1 MEIIGDLQIHSRFS
15 RACSKDITLDNLE
28 KYARI
33 KGLNLLGTGDFQHPK
48 WNKEIK
54 ENLSEDENG
63 ILWSKNKFPFL
74 WQTEISLMYKD
85 VKRRAVHLLVFSPN
99 KEVADQIIDVLG
111 KRGRLDYDGRP
122 IFGIPSVEF
131 VEMMKEIDDKV
142 EVIPAHC
149 MTSFFG
155 VFGSKSGFDSLK
167 DCFKDKVNKIYAIES
182 GMSCYDKKTEILT
195 KQGWKKVYEVKR
207 LDEICTL
214 NVETNYVEYQKPTKI
229 FMYNY
234 NGKMYKLK
242 TRRVDLLVTPNHKL
256 LISNCNFRK
265 KPHFFLR
272 EAELLFNKSKRFKKS
287 GRWFGRNV
295 KFFALPTVKIKH
307 GSRYYSGFRNK
318 KEKKLP
324 IMSWLRFFGF
334 WLAEGWTTRIK
345 SDYGVYLCNKNKSL
359 ILEIKKI
366 LTGFGYN
373 VYYYKNRGI
382 FNIRVRDYQLFN
394 YLNQFGKSNTK
405 FIPKEIKG
413 LTKQLLEVFFE
424 YYVKGDGHIYGRTM
438 KGISATT
445 NSINLRN
452 DLQEI
457 ALKMGLSAYYKL
469 GRKKGTPLSSL
480 GKPHYKSRFDTWQIY
495 FIRENIHTVMPSI
508 IKKFGYIESWVDFNG
523 KVYCVSVPNKV
534 VYVRRNGIPVWCG
547 NSDPQM
553 LWRLKENVNIVSFSD
568 AHSFWPYRIGREAT
582 LFDLKELSYDNVIKA
597 IRIGEGLKGTVEV
610 FPEYGKYHIDG
621 HRNCGF
627 SCDYIESKKLNKIC
641 PKCGKEMTIG
651 VEYRIEE
658 LAKEKKGF
666 KPNNTKEIIEVIPL
680 QEVIASVLD
689 AKQLNSKKVLEI
701 YNKLIK
707 EFKNEFNILLNTSYD
722 DLIKI
727 VHEKI
732 AKVIIKNREGR
743 LNIKPGF
750 DGVYGQI
757 ILDKEEK
764 IKEQKSLG
772 EF

>member
-1 MEIIGDLQIHSRFS
+1 MDIIGDLQIHSKYA
-15 RACSKDITLDNLE
+15 RATSKDISFENLE

-33 KGLNLLGTGDFQHPK
+33 KGIGLLGCADFQHPK

-54 ENLSEDENG
+54 ENLKEDENG

-74 WQTEISLMYKD
+74 WQTEISLMYSD
-85 VKRRAVHLLVFSPN
+85 NGRRAVHLLVFSPN
-99 KEVADQIIDVLG
+99 KEISDQIIDVLG

-131 VEMMKEIDDKV
+131 VEMMKEINDKV

-155 VFGSKSGFDSLK
+155 IFGSKSGFDSLK
-167 DCFKDKVNKIYAIES
+167 ECFKDKTNKIYAVES
-182 GMSCYDKKTEILT
+182 GMS
-195 KQGWKKVYEVKR
+195 
-207 LDEICTL
+207 
-214 NVETNYVEYQKPTKI
+214 
-229 FMYNY
+229 
-234 NGKMYKLK
+234 
-242 TRRVDLLVTPNHKL
+242 
-256 LISNCNFRK
+256 
-265 KPHFFLR
+265 
-272 EAELLFNKSKRFKKS
+272 A
-287 GRWFGRNV
+287 
-295 KFFALPTVKIKH
+295 
-307 GSRYYSGFRNK
+307 
-318 KEKKLP
+318 
-324 IMSWLRFFGF
+324 
-334 WLAEGWTTRIK
+334 
-345 SDYGVYLCNKNKSL
+345 
-359 ILEIKKI
+359 
-366 LTGFGYN
+366 
-373 VYYYKNRGI
+373 
-382 FNIRVRDYQLFN
+382 
-394 YLNQFGKSNTK
+394 
-405 FIPKEIKG
+405 
-413 LTKQLLEVFFE
+413 
-424 YYVKGDGHIYGRTM
+424 
-438 KGISATT
+438 
-445 NSINLRN
+445 
-452 DLQEI
+452 
-457 ALKMGLSAYYKL
+457 
-469 GRKKGTPLSSL
+469 
-480 GKPHYKSRFDTWQIY
+480 
-495 FIRENIHTVMPSI
+495 
-508 IKKFGYIESWVDFNG
+508 
-523 KVYCVSVPNKV
+523 
-534 VYVRRNGIPVWCG
+534 
-547 NSDPQM
+547 DPQM

-582 LFDLKELSYDNVIKA
+582 IFDLKELTYDNVIKA
-597 IRIGEGLKGTVEV
+597 IRTGEGLKGTVEV